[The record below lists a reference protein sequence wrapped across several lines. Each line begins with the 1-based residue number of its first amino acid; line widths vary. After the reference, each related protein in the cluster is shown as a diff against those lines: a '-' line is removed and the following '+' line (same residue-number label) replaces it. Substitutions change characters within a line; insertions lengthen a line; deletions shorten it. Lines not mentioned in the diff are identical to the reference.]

1 MSGQYVEAR
10 TAEIF
15 TGGCIMGSE
24 AETMGKQAVLAWKV
38 DRGTV
43 NGVSVDGLSVVA
55 ALAGDKNLG
64 LHEIGGDRAVVRSVV
79 YVDERANPVQRIAL
93 AASRT
98 TSRRASA
105 RSSPVTPAPI
115 TFADA
120 GQTIHVATQNV
131 ALDVNKVMTHDPT
144 CGAMQWFHPLAD
156 DRPGD
161 DGRGRRRTRSTARC
175 SAPSGA
181 TRTSARRSSA
191 RSAAKSGWQGRTTP
205 TGWPGNRPARFLLC
219 PPLTLTGP
227 DPLRVFVSS

>member
-1 MSGQYVEAR
+1 MKRAVTLVAVLGMASTVLMAAGKETVSGQYVEAR

-43 NGVSVDGLSVVA
+43 NGVSIDGLSVVA

-64 LHEIGGDRAVVRSVV
+64 LYEIGGSVV

-93 AASRT
+93 AALAHDLTKSIGT
-98 TSRRASA
+98 IVS
-105 RSSPVTPAPI
+105 VTPAPI

-144 CGAMQWFHPLAD
+144 CGAMQWFHPLA
-156 DRPGD
+156 
-161 DGRGRRRTRSTARC
+161 STDQ
-175 SAPSGA
+175 A
-181 TRTSARRSSA
+181 TMGVADANSFNGSLLGTKWSDPNK
-191 RSAAKSGWQGRTTP
+191 RSAFFGTFSR
-205 TGWPGNRPARFLLC
+205 
-219 PPLTLTGP
+219 
-227 DPLRVFVSS
+227 

>member
-1 MSGQYVEAR
+1 MKPAIALAAVIGLASTVSIAAGGKETVTGQYVEAR

-24 AETMGKQAVLAWKV
+24 AETMGRQAVLAWRV

-93 AASRT
+93 AALAHDLT
-98 TSRRASA
+98 KTIGTIVQ
-105 RSSPVTPAPI
+105 VTPAPI

-144 CGAMQWFHPLAD
+144 CGAMQWFHPLASVD
-156 DRPGD
+156 E
-161 DGRGRRRTRSTARC
+161 
-175 SAPSGA
+175 A
-181 TRTSARRSSA
+181 TMGVADQNQFNGSLLGTKWSDPNK
-191 RSAAKSGWQGRTTP
+191 RSAFFGTFSR
-205 TGWPGNRPARFLLC
+205 
-219 PPLTLTGP
+219 
-227 DPLRVFVSS
+227 